1 MVDEFLDFPFRD
13 NGVKEVHPSI
23 LPLDRAV
30 DVQCIA
36 QPIVRR
42 TSRYNKQG
50 GKYFLIGGGGGLI
63 FSKGGNAPSPHLP
76 PEYC

>member
-13 NGVKEVHPSI
+13 DGVKEVHPSV
-23 LPLDRAV
+23 LPLDGAV

-50 GKYFLIGGGGGLI
+50 ENIFLLGGGGG
-63 FSKGGNAPSPHLP
+63 
-76 PEYC
+76 